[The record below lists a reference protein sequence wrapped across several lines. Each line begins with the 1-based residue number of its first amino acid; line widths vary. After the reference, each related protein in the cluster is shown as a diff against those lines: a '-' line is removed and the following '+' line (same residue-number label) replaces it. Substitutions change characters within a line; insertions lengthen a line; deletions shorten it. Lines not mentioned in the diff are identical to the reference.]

1 MDLFNSK
8 DSIKIRPTI
17 LASGD
22 YFAKFLMYIFRFNK
36 LNKLYGQISEKYGID
51 FIDELIKKLEF
62 DIEFEET
69 ELKKIPKEGPAII
82 VANHPLGGF
91 DGLLLIKYLSQVRND
106 VKMLGN
112 LLLNEIEPVAN
123 YFLAENPAKDSAVDG
138 GFPGYSEAVAHLENN
153 GILCLFPAVDV
164 STQDSV
170 DAITDKVWQFPI
182 VKFLKNAHVPVVP
195 VLFQGTNSRLMQ
207 FMAKFHPSLKS
218 ARLSSEILS
227 KRHKNI
233 KLRIGSPL
241 KVEEQDK
248 FTDAYQFGRF
258 LRAKTYS
265 MESDIEVKRFFNY
278 SLKTYVK
285 PEPII
290 DPVPQYIIEKEIQL
304 LKADYTLFNLKN
316 YTAYCAPSNIIPNIL
331 NEIGRLRE
339 ITFREVGEG
348 TNQSIDIDEFDLY
361 YHQMFIWDE
370 EEKRI
375 VGAYRLGKGND
386 IMEQYGRRGFYLHS
400 LFRIAEK
407 FKPVMKESIELGRSF
422 VIKEYQRK
430 PMPLF
435 LLWKGILYF
444 LLKNPEY
451 RYLIG
456 PVSISNN
463 YSKVSK
469 DLIIRFIM
477 KNHLNWKMAQHIKPR
492 NAYKFKSDDVD
503 LNLLME
509 NMEHDINRLD
519 KTIGDVDEMN
529 SGLPV
534 LLKKYIKLNAE
545 IIGFNVDPKFNNC
558 LDGLIVLDVYN
569 VPKKTI
575 ESLSKEANDGSILDR
590 FYGNREV

>member
-1 MDLFNSK
+1 MELLKPKDLFK
-8 DSIKIRPTI
+8 DRPAL

-22 YFAKFLMYIFRFNK
+22 YFAKFLMYILRYKK
-36 LNKLYGQISEKYGID
+36 LNKIYSQIAEKQGVE
-51 FIDELIKKLEF
+51 FVDELIKTLEF
-62 DIEFEET
+62 NVEFDEAQ
-69 ELKKIPKEGPAII
+69 LKKIPKEGSLII

-91 DGLLLIKYLSQVRND
+91 DGLLLIKYISMVRTD
-106 VKMLGN
+106 VKVLANFLLKNIDAVSDYFMEEN
-112 LLLNEIEPVAN
+112 LFNDSNENNLAGQKE
-123 YFLAENPAKDSAVDG
+123 AENHLKNNGVLCFFPAIDVNTKDSFDG
-138 GFPGYSEAVAHLENN
+138 V
-153 GILCLFPAVDV
+153 
-164 STQDSV
+164 
-170 DAITDKVWQFPI
+170 TDKVWQIPVVSFI
-182 VKFLKNAHVPVVP
+182 KKAQVPVVP
-195 VLFQGTNSRLMQ
+195 VLFQGTNSRLLHLA
-207 FMAKFHPSLKS
+207 AKIHPSLKS
-218 ARLSSEILS
+218 ARLPSEILS
-227 KRHKNI
+227 KKHKNI
-233 KLRIGSPL
+233 KLRIGSAV

-248 FTDAYQFGRF
+248 YKDVYQFGRF

-278 SLKTYVK
+278 ALKQQVK
-285 PEPII
+285 PDTII
-290 DPVPQYIIEKEIQL
+290 DPIPLEKIQKEIQSI
-304 LKADYTLFNLKN
+304 KSEYTLFRLKN
-316 YTAYCAPSNIIPNIL
+316 YIAYCAPAAQIPNIL

-348 TNQSIDIDEFDLY
+348 TNRSIDIDEFDLY

-370 EEKRI
+370 DEDRI
-375 VGAYRLGKGND
+375 VGAYRLGKGHD
-386 IMEQYGRRGFYLHS
+386 IMEQLGRRGFYLHT
-400 LFRIAEK
+400 LFRISEK
-407 FKPVMKESIELGRSF
+407 FKPVLKESIELGRSF

-469 DLIIRFIM
+469 DLIIKFII
-477 KNHLNWKMAQHIKPR
+477 KNHLNWRMAQHIKPR
-492 NAYKFKSDDVD
+492 NSYKFKSDNVD

-519 KTIGDVDEMN
+519 KTIGDLDEQN

-590 FYGNREV
+590 FYGSREVE

>member
-1 MDLFNSK
+1 MELLKPKDLFK
-8 DSIKIRPTI
+8 DRPAL

-22 YFAKFLMYIFRFNK
+22 YFAKFLMYILRFNK
-36 LNKLYGQISEKYGID
+36 LNKIYSQIAEKQGVD
-51 FIDELIKKLEF
+51 FIDELIKTLEF
-62 DIEFEET
+62 NIEFDEQQ
-69 ELKKIPKEGPAII
+69 LKKIPKEGPFII

-91 DGLLLIKYLSQVRND
+91 DGLLLIKYLSLVRND
-106 VKMLGN
+106 VKVLAN
-112 LLLNEIEPVAN
+112 FLLKKIDAVSD
-123 YFLAENPAKDSAVDG
+123 YFMEENPFDDAGNGNYTGLKEAFGHLQNG
-138 GFPGYSEAVAHLENN
+138 GV
-153 GILCLFPAVDV
+153 LCLFPAIDV
-164 STQDSV
+164 NTKDSFEGV
-170 DAITDKVWQFPI
+170 TDKVWQFPV
-182 VKFLKNAHVPVVP
+182 VKFIKKAQVPVVP
-195 VLFQGTNSRLMQ
+195 VLFQGTNSRLLHLV
-207 FMAKFHPSLKS
+207 AKIHPSLKS
-218 ARLSSEILS
+218 ARLPSEILS
-227 KRHKNI
+227 KKHKNI
-233 KLRIGSPL
+233 KLRIGSAI
-241 KVEEQDK
+241 KVEEQEKYCDV
-248 FTDAYQFGRF
+248 YQFGRF
-258 LRAKTYS
+258 LRAKTYC
-265 MESDIEVKRFFNY
+265 MESDIEIRRFFNY
-278 SLKTYVK
+278 ALKPKVK
-285 PEPII
+285 PDTII
-290 DPVPQYIIEKEIQL
+290 DPVPFEYIQKEIL
-304 LKADYTLFNLKN
+304 AIKADHTLFRLKN
-316 YTAYCAPSNIIPNIL
+316 YTAYCAPSALIPNVL

-348 TNQSIDIDEFDLY
+348 TNRSLDIDEFDLY

-370 EEKRI
+370 DENRI
-375 VGAYRLGKGND
+375 VGAYRLGKGKD
-386 IMEQYGRRGFYLHS
+386 IMEQYGRRGFYLQS
-400 LFRIAEK
+400 LFRIAEN
-407 FKPVMKESIELGRSF
+407 FNPVLKESIELGRSF

-492 NAYKFKSDDVD
+492 NSYKFKSDNVD

-519 KTIGDVDEMN
+519 KTIGDLDELN

-534 LLKKYIKLNAE
+534 LLKKYIKLNAK

-558 LDGLIVLDVYN
+558 LDGLIVLDVYD
-569 VPKKTI
+569 VPKSTI

-590 FYGNREV
+590 FYGSRE